1 MTIAPRLHRIV
12 AAQPYPLLFAA
23 ISGAHLYGFPSP
35 DSDFDLRGAHVLPL
49 ETVVGLELSDET
61 VDQEMI
67 VPPDTSSGVRPP
79 SPQSGEGAGAL
90 EMDIVSH
97 DVRKFFGMLLKKNG
111 YVLEQLFSPLIV
123 HTTPEHAELKE
134 ICRARINSGSSG
146 RESAHSSF
154 GEYQSR
160 LTSAATGVITKHH
173 AHHYFGFAETQW
185 KLFLKESPR
194 RVKPLLYVYRVL
206 LTGIHLMRTGEVQA
220 NLVTLNEEFRLPYIP
235 DLVARKLAGP
245 EQSTLNDADIAFHE
259 KEYQRLRG
267 ELQAAHEASQL
278 PELPNDETRASL
290 NDLLIRVRTRGL
302 STAT

>member
-1 MTIAPRLHRIV
+1 MIAYENPLMKIDPRLKRIV
-12 AAQPYPLLFAA
+12 AAQPYPLLFAT

-49 ETVVGLELSDET
+49 EKVVGLGVRDET
-61 VDQEMI
+61 VEDSRVI
-67 VPPDTSSGVRPP
+67 
-79 SPQSGEGAGAL
+79 EGL

-97 DVRKFFGMLLKKNG
+97 DVRKFFGLLLKKNG

-134 ICRARINSGSSG
+134 ICRARLNPRSSRG
-146 RESAHSSF
+146 NEAQALDPEKS
-154 GEYQSR
+154 QSL

-206 LTGIHLMRTGEVQA
+206 LTGIHLMRTGEVEA
-220 NLVTLNEEFRLPYIP
+220 SLVTLNEEFQLPCIA
-235 DLVARKLAGP
+235 DLIARKLTGP
-245 EQSTLNDADIAFHE
+245 EKSRLDDADLAFHE
-259 KEYQRLRG
+259 SDYQRLRT
-267 ELQAAHEASQL
+267 ELQAAHDASTL
-278 PELPNDETRASL
+278 PELPSNETLGAL
-290 NDLLIRVRTRGL
+290 NNLLVRIR
-302 STAT
+302 TATKA